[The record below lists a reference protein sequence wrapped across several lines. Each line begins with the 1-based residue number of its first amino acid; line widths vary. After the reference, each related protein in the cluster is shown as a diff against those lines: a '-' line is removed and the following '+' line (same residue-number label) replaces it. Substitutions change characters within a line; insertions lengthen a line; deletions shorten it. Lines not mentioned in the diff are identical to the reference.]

1 MFDGEGSMSIEIR
14 LARAEDAR
22 EICKIHAY
30 SWYTTYINLLPI
42 QLLEEKI
49 KNYDTRIPMMEL
61 LCKSANLYVLTFH
74 QKIIGMIEIGESRD
88 ANFASCGEI
97 YALYLLK
104 EYHGNGYGKQLFL
117 FGIKELLQ
125 RGYKDIILNVLEG
138 NKTIYFY
145 EKLGGKIV
153 GERIDVYQNI
163 LLKEKIMYFEN
174 IEYLLK

>member
-1 MFDGEGSMSIEIR
+1 M
-14 LARAEDAR
+14 
-22 EICKIHAY
+22 
-30 SWYTTYINLLPI
+30 
-42 QLLEEKI
+42 
-49 KNYDTRIPMMEL
+49 
-61 LCKSANLYVLTFH
+61 
-74 QKIIGMIEIGESRD
+74 
-88 ANFASCGEI
+88 
-97 YALYLLK
+97 YLLK
-104 EYHGNGYGKQLFL
+104 EYQGNGYGKQLFL

-145 EKLGGKIV
+145 EKFGGKIV